1 MHFPSSFH
9 NFQLIIHKH
18 LFNIFSLLECHQNKC
33 FHPPS
38 PTSLPLC
45 TACLP
50 TTLPNTCCCCRCCC
64 GKVFFLAICLGFIK
78 TTMKKKENIYKICL
92 CCLRNW
98 VTSEDV
104 DAKLQVAS
112 CKRQDRRWK
121 RATEMQMQM
130 PREVGDEFFSILFSF
145 YFYHFSRVFS
155 ACIEVN
161 NK

>member
-38 PTSLPLC
+38 PTFLSPCLP
-45 TACLP
+45 ACLR
-50 TTLPNTCCCCRCCC
+50 LFPNTCCCCRCCC

-104 DAKLQVAS
+104 DAKLQVARGKIEDGS
-112 CKRQDRRWK
+112 GQQKCRCRCHVKS
-121 RATEMQMQM
+121 EMS
-130 PREVGDEFFSILFSF
+130 FSAF
-145 YFYHFSRVFS
+145 YFLFIFIIFQEFSQH
-155 ACIEVN
+155 A
-161 NK
+161 